1 MVRPLITQ
9 KNKKKKKRLKKSRAG
24 MVIGES
30 MLPRVWN
37 AGGILGFAPGA
48 SVTLQWRAKHKNAL
62 ATFTFQTKRVDQ
74 ASFSQGTTPV
84 GLVGNI
90 STVQGAAARR
100 PQGRHLRVFRVVTAL
115 GG

>member
-1 MVRPLITQ
+1 MVRPLTTQ
-9 KNKKKKKRLKKSRAG
+9 KKKKKKRKRLNKPRRD
-24 MVIGES
+24 VIGES

-48 SVTLQWRAKHKNAL
+48 SVTLQWRAKHKNAF

-74 ASFSQGTTPV
+74 ALFSQGTTPV

-90 STVQGAAARR
+90 STVQDAPARR